1 MNFTNSQDTDWLI
14 DQAKR
19 FESLATSSATF
30 DKEDLIEFFN
40 AELQS
45 VLTPIVQSVNEEYG
59 VMVVD
64 YLLASLTDLEAIRIP
79 SQATGARLRNV
90 QFVSPQGFVQSFPRV
105 NPDKLDQVSQLS
117 FYIRNNELVFYPRS
131 PSSVSGTLRLT
142 YFRRSNVLT
151 TVVST
156 GRVIA
161 IDTVGGL
168 INLDNSPVGSDWIA
182 GNQIDIIV
190 GSSPYDFRARSVTII
205 AITGSIV
212 QIDLETAAIL
222 ELGDYFALQGFT
234 PVPQF
239 VPQEAMQLLAQL
251 GAARCLQSLGDTE
264 GWKIS
269 QAKIDQMTKHLINL
283 ISDRIEGQPKRLSAI
298 GMSRRTSLNGWWV

>member
-1 MNFTNSQDTDWLI
+1 MNFTNQQNTDWLI
-14 DQAKR
+14 EQAKR
-19 FESLATSSATF
+19 MESLATSSATF
-30 DKEDLIEFFN
+30 DNTDLIEFFN

-45 VLTPIVQSVNEEYG
+45 VLTPIVQSVNEEFG

-64 YLLASLTDLEAIRIP
+64 YPMAALTETVRIP

-90 QFVSPQGFVQSFPRV
+90 QFVSPQGFVTNFPRV
-105 NPDKLDQVSQLS
+105 NPDKLDQVSNIS
-117 FYIRNNELVFYPRS
+117 FYIRNNELVFYPR
-131 PSSVSGTLRLT
+131 PPTANGTLRLT

-161 IDTVGGL
+161 IDLVGGL
-168 INLDNSPVGSDWIA
+168 INLDNSPVGSDWIP
-182 GNQIDIIV
+182 GNTIDIIV
-190 GSSPYDFRARSVTII
+190 GSSPYDFRARAVTIL

-212 QIDLETAAIL
+212 QIDLATAALL
-222 ELGDYFALQGFT
+222 EIGDYFALQGFT
-234 PVPQF
+234 PVAQF

-283 ISDRIEGQPKRLSAI
+283 ISDRIEGQPKRLSAV
-298 GMSRRTSLNGWWV
+298 GMSRRTSLNGLWISS